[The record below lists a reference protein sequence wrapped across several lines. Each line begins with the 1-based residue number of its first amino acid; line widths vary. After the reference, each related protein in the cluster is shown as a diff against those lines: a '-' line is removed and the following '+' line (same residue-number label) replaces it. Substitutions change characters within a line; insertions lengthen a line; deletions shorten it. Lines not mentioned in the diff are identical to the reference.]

1 MVKKESGRMP
11 IPPAVHNQ
19 HLNER
24 ASQWHRICLITAVC
38 SLLLV
43 SASNSVVA
51 QRATIA
57 DTASQKSGN
66 NDIKGFVIDAT
77 SGEALPY
84 ANILLKGTSR
94 GTTNNTSGYFVL
106 VDAPARTCTLL
117 VSYIG
122 YLSQDVIVENARGQT
137 EPLRIRMKPSTIE
150 LEGVTVTAEQYQV
163 WKKAEEVSQITF
175 SARQVASLPSLGE
188 VDIFRS
194 LQLLPGISAASDAS
208 SGLYV
213 RGGTPDQNLVILD
226 GMTVY
231 HVDHFFGFFS
241 AFNADA
247 VKDIQVY
254 KGGFPARYGGRLSS
268 VVELTGKTGDAS
280 RTRLG
285 IGVNLLSA
293 NAVAEGPLFGKAS
306 WLVSV
311 RRSYSDIIE
320 SSLYNKFYDFITGG
334 SGSSRTNFAGPGGGS
349 PAGGGFFQ
357 QEESRP
363 SFYFYDLNGRLS
375 FSLSSEDI
383 VALSLYSGKDNLDQS
398 QQIQGVTLRSDTTQT
413 AGTRENQDI
422 TDWGN
427 LGASVKWSRQ
437 WGDRFY
443 SNVLLARS
451 SYFSEHSQNQS
462 FGNLSSTSD
471 SSRGLQGMGAF
482 GMNEDNRVTDLSF
495 RVDNELH
502 ASSDQRIEFGTW
514 ITQTKTRYVASLNDT
529 TNLLNENTKAFQAA
543 FYLQDSWKLIETL
556 NLNLGLRE
564 TYFDQTRSFYFEPRA
579 SVAYQLTDRIKLNA
593 AWGEYYQFVHQ
604 ITNES
609 VLDRSRDLWLVA
621 SKSIRP
627 SSASHDIL
635 GLSYET
641 DDYLFDVEAYLKNM
655 KGLVELSQR
664 YENRADYNGMFF
676 FGTGTARGIEFL
688 AQKKRGAFNGWIS
701 YTLGKVEYT
710 FPNLNDGKS
719 FPADHDRRHEVKAV
733 ATYAIAAWN
742 FSADWVFSTGN
753 PYTSPQ
759 SQYFLTLLD
768 GTEQSYIH
776 VGEKNAY
783 RLPAY
788 QRLDVSVSRRFFEER
803 SYDWEIGISIFN
815 VTNHK
820 NVWYRKYDLQVTP
833 IVVTDVVNLGITPT
847 VYVKVRF

>member
-1 MVKKESGRMP
+1 MP
-11 IPPAVHNQ
+11 IPPAVHNR

-24 ASQWHRICLITAVC
+24 ASQWHRICLIIAVC

-43 SASNSVVA
+43 SISNSVVA

-57 DTASQKSGN
+57 DTASQKSGR

-94 GTTNNTSGYFVL
+94 GTTSNTSGYFVL
-106 VDAPARTCTLL
+106 VNAPARTCTLL

-122 YLSQDVIVENARGQT
+122 YLSQEVIVENAGGQT
-137 EPLRIRMKPSTIE
+137 QPLRIKMKPSAIE
-150 LEGVTVTAEQYQV
+150 LRGVTVTAEEYQV
-163 WKKAEEVSQITF
+163 WKKAEEVSQVTF
-175 SARQVASLPSLGE
+175 SARQVATLPSLGE

-194 LQLLPGISAASDAS
+194 LQLLPGISGASDAS

-213 RGGTPDQNLVILD
+213 RGGTPDQNLVLLD

-247 VKDIQVY
+247 VKDIQVF

-268 VVELTGKTGDAS
+268 VVELTGKTGDVN
-280 RTRLG
+280 RTRVG
-285 IGVNLLSA
+285 IGINLLSA
-293 NAVAEGPLFGKAS
+293 NAVAEGPLFGRGS

-320 SSLYNKFYDFITGG
+320 SDLYNKFYDFITGG
-334 SGSSRTNFAGPGGGS
+334 SRSGAAGLPGFSGGS
-349 PAGGGFFQ
+349 RGGAAFFQ

-363 SFYFYDLNGRLS
+363 SFYFYDLNGKLS
-375 FSLSSEDI
+375 FTLGSED
-383 VALSLYSGKDNLDQS
+383 VLAFSVYSGKDNLDQS
-398 QQIQGVTLRSDTTQT
+398 QQLAGLTLRFPGSDDTQT
-413 AGTRENQDI
+413 TGTRENQDI

-443 SNVLLARS
+443 SNILLAGS

-462 FGNLSSTSD
+462 FLGNASD
-471 SSRGLQGMGAF
+471 TSRGRQGLGAF

-502 ASSDQRIEFGTW
+502 ASSDHRIEFGTW
-514 ITQTKTRYVASLNDT
+514 IAQTKTRYVASLSDT
-529 TNLLNENTKAFQAA
+529 TNLLNENTKALQAA
-543 FYLQDSWKLIETL
+543 LYVQDNWKLVETL
-556 NLNLGLRE
+556 SLTFGLRG
-564 TYFDQTRSFYFEPRA
+564 TYFDQTRSFYVEPRGSA
-579 SVAYQLTDRIKLNA
+579 VYQLTDRIKVNL
-593 AWGEYYQFVHQ
+593 AWGEYYQYIHR
-604 ITNES
+604 ITSEN
-609 VLDRSRDLWLVA
+609 VLERSRDLWLVA
-621 SKSIRP
+621 NENIRP
-627 SSASHDIL
+627 SSASHEIL

-641 DDYLFDVEAYLKNM
+641 EEYLFDVEAYVKSM
-655 KGLVELSQR
+655 KGLVELSR
-664 YENRADYNGMFF
+664 RFENRADYGGMFF
-676 FGTGTARGIEFL
+676 FGTGKARGIEIL
-688 AQKKRGAFNGWIS
+688 AQKKRGPFNGWIS
-701 YTLGKVEYT
+701 YTLGKVEHT
-710 FPNLNDGKS
+710 FPNLNNGKP
-719 FPADHDRRHEVKAV
+719 FPADHDRTHEVKAV
-733 ATYAIAAWN
+733 AGYALGAWN

-753 PYTSPQ
+753 PYSSPQ
-759 SQYFLTLLD
+759 SQYFITLLD

-776 VGEKNAY
+776 VGDKNAY
-783 RLPAY
+783 RLPTY
-788 QRLDVSVSRRFFEER
+788 QRFDVSVSRRFFEER

-820 NVWYRKYDLQVTP
+820 NVWYRKYDLEVTP
-833 IVVTDVVNLGITPT
+833 IVITDVVNLGITPT
-847 VYVKVRF
+847 IYVKTRF